1 MLCFMRTD
9 LCVSSRPVLALKY
22 TSLKYRGYSSHLVYL
37 QASQYC
43 SFYWYYLTG
52 SCGLQYILYQMPGE
66 EESVI
71 NTSLNI
77 AVSLQNYCLEIQYLQ
92 IEDLISIADSVGIY
106 FIFQGK
112 ISCKPTDDIRLDPM
126 ISNLCCTAQICNNH
140 YSRDVGVVV
149 VTHMN
154 GTPTCKSAWW
164 CWRECWYDGWQHPS
178 ITTTICAAKC

>member
-1 MLCFMRTD
+1 M
-9 LCVSSRPVLALKY
+9 
-22 TSLKYRGYSSHLVYL
+22 GYN
-37 QASQYC
+37 
-43 SFYWYYLTG
+43 
-52 SCGLQYILYQMPGE
+52 ILYQMPGE

-112 ISCKPTDDIRLDPM
+112 ISCKPTDDITLDPM

-164 CWRECWYDGWQHPS
+164 C
-178 ITTTICAAKC
+178 